1 MKGLIAWF
9 AGNSV
14 AANLL
19 MGLIVIAGL
28 FTLPAIKQEIF
39 PEFSLDLIVISVV
52 YRGAAPEEVEEGVCL
67 RIEEAVQDLEGIKHI
82 TANASEGGGSVTV
95 ELEIGYDSREL
106 LDDIKARIDAI
117 ETFPVE
123 TEKPVIT
130 ELTNRRAVIDV
141 VIWGDAGEGALKA
154 IGQRVRDGI
163 NAIPGITQVDLVS
176 ARPYEIAIE
185 ISETDLRRYGLTFE
199 EVARAIRRSSLDLPG
214 GSIRAREGEIL
225 LRATGQAYEGDEF
238 ASIVLRTRPDGTRLL
253 LGDVANVVDG
263 FAETDES
270 ARFSGK
276 PAVGVRVFR
285 VGNQAALDVAEKV
298 KAYVDEAQADMPA
311 GVTITH
317 WNDQSRILRGRLDLM
332 TRSARNGYLLVLG
345 VLALFL
351 RFRLAFWVSLG
362 IPISFLGAIW
372 LMPALD
378 VSVNLISLFAFIV
391 VLGIVVD
398 DAIII
403 GENIFKHQER
413 DGASVATSARG
424 AAEVALPVVFGI
436 LTTVA
441 AFYPLLNVVG
451 TTGKIMRVIPT
462 IVIAT
467 LLFSMIESLLILP
480 AHLAHK
486 SERRLPVLS
495 TISDVWRRFQGRFSN
510 GLTDFVEHR
519 YRPFLYRAIRWRYTT
534 LGIAVATLVLT
545 IGVVSGGWIR
555 FQFFPRVES
564 DFVAASLTLTPG
576 TSVSIT
582 DEAMTRIE
590 SAAIELQ
597 RELKE
602 EAGEDARGED
612 SGPIVYI
619 YTGIGNQPFRSA
631 QQQNGGGGGG
641 VSGSPHLGEITLE
654 LTPSESRTIPSV
666 DIAQRWREKVGPI
679 PDAVELT
686 YSSSIFSPG
695 EPINIELRG
704 QNIDALTGAAARVKE
719 ALRQYDGVFD
729 ITDSFRPGK
738 SELELSVKPAAEAY
752 GVTLAD
758 LALQVRQA
766 FYGEEAQR
774 IQRGRDDVRVMVR
787 FPSEERR
794 TLGDLENLR
803 IRTPGGLA
811 IPFVQVAEAK
821 AGRGY
826 ASIRR
831 VDRERAVNITAD
843 IDVSRGN
850 ANQILAEMAAD
861 VLPGILA
868 DFNGV
873 RFSLEGQQ
881 REQAET
887 MQALVRGFILALI
900 VIYGLM
906 AIPFRS
912 YLQPFI
918 VMSVIPFGIVGA
930 VWGHV
935 IMRLDLTIL
944 SMFGIVALTGVVVND
959 SIVFVHFVNQHRGE
973 RKRVRDAVVDA
984 GTHRFRPIL
993 LTSLTTFA
1001 GLMPLLLEKS
1011 VQAKFLVPMAVSLGF
1026 GVLFATLITLVMVP
1040 LLYVV
1045 LIDLRRGA
1053 RAYMKGLHGESDDL
1067 ALGETPIE

>member
-28 FTLPAIKQEIF
+28 FTLPTIKQEIF
-39 PEFSLDLIVISVV
+39 PEFSLDIIAITVV

-82 TANASEGGGSVTV
+82 TSNASEGVGSVSV
-95 ELEIGYDSREL
+95 ELEIGYDSGEL
-106 LDDIKARIDAI
+106 LDDIKARVDAI
-117 ETFPVE
+117 ETFPIE

-130 ELTNRRAVIDV
+130 ELRNRRAVIDV
-141 VIWGDAGEGALKA
+141 VIWGDVEEEALKA
-154 IGQRVRDGI
+154 IGQRVRDDI

-199 EVARAIRRSSLDLPG
+199 EVAGAIRRSSLDLPG

-238 ASIVLRTRPDGTRLL
+238 ASIVLRTRPDGTRLM

-285 VGNQAALDVAEKV
+285 VGNQAALDVAEKA

-372 LMPALD
+372 LMPTLD
-378 VSVNLISLFAFIV
+378 VSINLISLFAFIV

-413 DGASVATSARG
+413 DGASVATSAR
-424 AAEVALPVVFGI
+424 AAGEVALPVVFGI

-451 TTGKIMRVIPT
+451 TTGKVMRVIPM

-495 TISDVWRRFQGRFSN
+495 RISDVWRRFQGTFSN
-510 GLTDFVEHR
+510 GLTNFIEHR
-519 YRPFLYRAIRWRYTT
+519 YSPFLYRAIKWRYTT
-534 LGIAVATLVLT
+534 IGIAVATLVLT
-545 IGVVSGGWIR
+545 IGLVSGGWIR

-564 DFVAASLTLTPG
+564 DFVAASLTLT
-576 TSVSIT
+576 
-582 DEAMTRIE
+582 
-590 SAAIELQ
+590 
-597 RELKE
+597 
-602 EAGEDARGED
+602 
-612 SGPIVYI
+612 
-619 YTGIGNQPFRSA
+619 
-631 QQQNGGGGGG
+631 
-641 VSGSPHLGEITLE
+641 
-654 LTPSESRTIPSV
+654 
-666 DIAQRWREKVGPI
+666 
-679 PDAVELT
+679 
-686 YSSSIFSPG
+686 
-695 EPINIELRG
+695 
-704 QNIDALTGAAARVKE
+704 
-719 ALRQYDGVFD
+719 
-729 ITDSFRPGK
+729 
-738 SELELSVKPAAEAY
+738 
-752 GVTLAD
+752 
-758 LALQVRQA
+758 
-766 FYGEEAQR
+766 
-774 IQRGRDDVRVMVR
+774 
-787 FPSEERR
+787 
-794 TLGDLENLR
+794 
-803 IRTPGGLA
+803 
-811 IPFVQVAEAK
+811 
-821 AGRGY
+821 
-826 ASIRR
+826 
-831 VDRERAVNITAD
+831 
-843 IDVSRGN
+843 
-850 ANQILAEMAAD
+850 
-861 VLPGILA
+861 
-868 DFNGV
+868 
-873 RFSLEGQQ
+873 
-881 REQAET
+881 
-887 MQALVRGFILALI
+887 
-900 VIYGLM
+900 
-906 AIPFRS
+906 
-912 YLQPFI
+912 
-918 VMSVIPFGIVGA
+918 
-930 VWGHV
+930 
-935 IMRLDLTIL
+935 
-944 SMFGIVALTGVVVND
+944 
-959 SIVFVHFVNQHRGE
+959 
-973 RKRVRDAVVDA
+973 
-984 GTHRFRPIL
+984 
-993 LTSLTTFA
+993 
-1001 GLMPLLLEKS
+1001 
-1011 VQAKFLVPMAVSLGF
+1011 
-1026 GVLFATLITLVMVP
+1026 
-1040 LLYVV
+1040 
-1045 LIDLRRGA
+1045 
-1053 RAYMKGLHGESDDL
+1053 
-1067 ALGETPIE
+1067 